1 MSHDSRSPFRA
12 TSALLLGLSFGIHI
26 TQLAAEE
33 LVISD
38 KAVVNTG
45 HHVYMRHCA
54 VCHGRDGEGRGA
66 YATMLVVA
74 PTDLTTLA
82 RRNDGLLPLERI
94 EAAISGNELMPAHG
108 TREMP
113 IWGQR
118 FSEEAENLGINNR
131 ALVRARILEL
141 ITYLQHIQKN

>member
-1 MSHDSRSPFRA
+1 MRHDSNPTFR
-12 TSALLLGLSFGIHI
+12 TISTLLLGLVCCFQAAQSG
-26 TQLAAEE
+26 AEE

-38 KAVVNTG
+38 KAIVNTG

-54 VCHGRDGEGRGA
+54 VCHGRNGEGRGA
-66 YATMLVVA
+66 YAPMLVIP

-82 RRNDGLLPLERI
+82 RNNDGVL
-94 EAAISGNELMPAHG
+94 AADEIQAVISGNELMPAHG

-118 FSEEAENLGINNR
+118 FAEEAENLGINEK
-131 ALVRARILEL
+131 ALVRGRTLEL
-141 ITYLQHIQKN
+141 IAYLQHIQKK